1 MSVLVVGT
9 VGIDRVET
17 PHGERSDLLGGSA
30 SFAGLAAS
38 FHAPVSL
45 NSVVGE
51 DFPAHH
57 RAIWEKRKIDLSG
70 LQIAKGKTFRW
81 HGQYEQNMNN
91 RRTISTDLNVLADFQ
106 PQLSESQKKLPF
118 VLLGNL
124 TPDLQHSVL
133 DQMQKPKFV
142 VADTM
147 NLWID
152 IARTRLLELLPR
164 IDLLI
169 LNDSEATQLSDES
182 NLVRAA
188 RWLRERGPRY
198 VAVKKGEHGCFLSG
212 PEGAFAAPAVPLE
225 QVLDPTGAGDTFAG
239 GLTGYLAG
247 QKETNLS
254 TLAQGVI
261 EGTILASFTVEDF
274 SLNRLASLSEKDIAA
289 RRRELLRLINPNP

>member
-1 MSVLVVGT
+1 
-9 VGIDRVET
+9 
-17 PHGERSDLLGGSA
+17 
-30 SFAGLAAS
+30 
-38 FHAPVSL
+38 
-45 NSVVGE
+45 
-51 DFPAHH
+51 
-57 RAIWEKRKIDLSG
+57 LSG
-70 LQIAKGKTFRW
+70 LQVAKGKTFRW

-91 RRTISTDLNVLADFQ
+91 RRTISTDLNVVADFQ
-106 PQLSESQKKLPF
+106 PQLPESQKKLPF

-124 TPDLQHSVL
+124 APDLQHSVL

-152 IARTRLLELLPR
+152 IARSRLLELLGR

-169 LNDSEATQLSDES
+169 LNDSEATQLSDEP

-212 PEGAFAAPAVPLE
+212 PEGAFAAPAVP
-225 QVLDPTGAGDTFAG
+225 TGAGDTFAG

-247 QKETNLS
+247 QREANLS

-261 EGTILASFTVEDF
+261 EGTLLASFTVEDF
-274 SLNRLASLSEKDIAA
+274 SLNRLASLTEKEIAS

>member
-152 IARTRLLELLPR
+152 IARNRLLELLPR

-274 SLNRLASLSEKDIAA
+274 SLNRLASLTEKDIAA

>member
-91 RRTISTDLNVLADFQ
+91 RRTISTDLNVVADFQ
-106 PQLSESQKKLPF
+106 PQLPESQKKLPF

-124 TPDLQHSVL
+124 APDLQHSVL

-152 IARTRLLELLPR
+152 IARQRLLELLPR

-274 SLNRLASLSEKDIAA
+274 SLNRLASLSEKEITS

>member
-169 LNDSEATQLSDES
+169 LNDSEATQLSDEP

-247 QKETNLS
+247 QKETNFS

-274 SLNRLASLSEKDIAA
+274 SLNRLASLSEKDIAT

>member
-70 LQIAKGKTFRW
+70 LQVARGKTFRW

-91 RRTISTDLNVLADFQ
+91 RRTISTDLNVVADFQ
-106 PQLSESQKKLPF
+106 PQLPESQKKLPF

-124 TPDLQHSVL
+124 APDLQHSVL

-152 IARTRLLELLPR
+152 IARERLLELLPR

-247 QKETNLS
+247 QKEANLS

>member
-152 IARTRLLELLPR
+152 IARSRLLELLPR

-198 VAVKKGEHGCFLSG
+198 VAVKKGEHGCFLAG